1 MPARVLLTRALPE
14 EAMAVL
20 RKHAELDVHEG
31 NSPLSKAE
39 LIERVRGKQALVC
52 QLTQRV
58 DAEVLGAGKDL
69 RVVAN
74 VAVGFDN
81 IDVKAATARGIAV
94 TNTPGVLD
102 ETTADFTWALLLGV
116 ARRVVEGDQ
125 LARSGQWKGWDLMQL
140 LGTDVHGK
148 TLGIVGLGRIGQR
161 VARRARGFGMRVL
174 YCDAARAAAEVEREL
189 GAEWAEKER
198 LLRESDFVSLHV
210 PLLPETRHWMGPA
223 EFELMKPR
231 AYLVNASR
239 GPVVDEAALAEA
251 LERKRIAGA
260 ALDVFEQEP
269 KIHPKLL
276 KLPNVLLA
284 PHIASASVE
293 TRTRMAIVAAEN
305 VVAVLSG
312 QRPPNLVN
320 PEVYEGKTTCK
331 EG

>member
-140 LGTDVHGK
+140 
-148 TLGIVGLGRIGQR
+148 
-161 VARRARGFGMRVL
+161 
-174 YCDAARAAAEVEREL
+174 
-189 GAEWAEKER
+189 
-198 LLRESDFVSLHV
+198 
-210 PLLPETRHWMGPA
+210 PGP
-223 EFELMKPR
+223 
-231 AYLVNASR
+231 
-239 GPVVDEAALAEA
+239 
-251 LERKRIAGA
+251 
-260 ALDVFEQEP
+260 
-269 KIHPKLL
+269 
-276 KLPNVLLA
+276 
-284 PHIASASVE
+284 
-293 TRTRMAIVAAEN
+293 
-305 VVAVLSG
+305 
-312 QRPPNLVN
+312 
-320 PEVYEGKTTCK
+320 
-331 EG
+331 